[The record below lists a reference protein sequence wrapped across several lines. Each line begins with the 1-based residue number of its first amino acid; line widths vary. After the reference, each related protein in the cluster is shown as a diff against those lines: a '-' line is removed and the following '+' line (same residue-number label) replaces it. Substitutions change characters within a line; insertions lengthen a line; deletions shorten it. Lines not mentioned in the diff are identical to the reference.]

1 MAADALGSRSHL
13 VFTGEIEGKFTDF
26 RLTLDAWGSYTPWVT
41 RAPLKEIS
49 FPFSSRPL
57 KWLASAAVFVLPD
70 AAVAQGPSSSL
81 AQAELLRR
89 AAAVEDARA
98 LIATG
103 DEAYQAGRYAVASQA
118 YRNALDLMPS
128 GAPVIAAQRRATLQR
143 YVQASVQEAEELR
156 RFGNLEGATAAVNRV
171 LVEDMA
177 PGAPEALAML
187 EQIND
192 PIRTNPASSPEH
204 TANIEEVRLLLYKA
218 QGAFDL
224 GKYDEATAVYEDVL
238 RVDPTNSAAR
248 RGMERVATRKSDYY
262 RAAYDHTRAEMLAMV
277 DKQWGL
283 PLPPV
288 IDLGASGGAR
298 ADFPVTSYQDKLA
311 MLEVPIAVLEDANI
325 VEAMD
330 YVRQRAIELDTL
342 ELDPLKRGMNI
353 VLDVGGPDSETGN
366 AIRAKR
372 FNLNL
377 RNVPLKEL
385 IKFITES
392 TGTVAVEQPFAL
404 VIRPAGADSTERVVR
419 TYRVPPDFLTSG
431 GGVAG
436 NDGGDLD
443 PFAPQPDQGAL
454 PRRLTA
460 EELLRDRGVSF
471 PDGASATFNAG
482 TSTLR
487 VRNTMANHSIVEQIV
502 NLLSNEEPTAVI
514 VDVKMIK
521 TTQSRLEELSFDWLL
536 GDFGFGGSGSV
547 PGTNRTYLSGGT
559 TGNGG
564 NLGDI
569 PLPLA
574 FANNANPVTA
584 GNRSGV
590 EAIPRN
596 SIDELLLGS
605 GEARFNTARAPGV
618 LRLNGSFNETQVA
631 MLMRGLDQKT
641 GVDLAA
647 VPSVTTRSGQAASV
661 RVTREFIY
669 PTEYDPPELP
679 QQIGGG
685 GFIDLNTGQ
694 ALPEEIGIVP
704 VTPANPTSFEMRE
717 TGIILEV
724 LPTASANKQYVDI
737 SIKPDITEFDG
748 FVNYGTPILAAQ
760 QGVLNPTFGGLGTL
774 IQPEDQV
781 ITPNA
786 ILMPV
791 FSKIGTE
798 SSLTVADKA
807 TVVIGGLFEETSEQV
822 EDKTPV
828 LGDIPV
834 VGRLFQSKASS
845 PVKKAIIFLVTVRV
859 VDGAGRPFNP

>member
-1 MAADALGSRSHL
+1 
-13 VFTGEIEGKFTDF
+13 
-26 RLTLDAWGSYTPWVT
+26 
-41 RAPLKEIS
+41 
-49 FPFSSRPL
+49 
-57 KWLASAAVFVLPD
+57 
-70 AAVAQGPSSSL
+70 
-81 AQAELLRR
+81 
-89 AAAVEDARA
+89 
-98 LIATG
+98 
-103 DEAYQAGRYAVASQA
+103 
-118 YRNALDLMPS
+118 
-128 GAPVIAAQRRATLQR
+128 
-143 YVQASVQEAEELR
+143 
-156 RFGNLEGATAAVNRV
+156 
-171 LVEDMA
+171 
-177 PGAPEALAML
+177 
-187 EQIND
+187 
-192 PIRTNPASSPEH
+192 
-204 TANIEEVRLLLYKA
+204 
-218 QGAFDL
+218 
-224 GKYDEATAVYEDVL
+224 
-238 RVDPTNSAAR
+238 
-248 RGMERVATRKSDYY
+248 
-262 RAAYDHTRAEMLAMV
+262 DHTRAEMLAMV
-277 DKQWGL
+277 DKQWEL
-283 PLPPV
+283 QVPPV
-288 IDLGASGGAR
+288 VDLGTAGGAR
-298 ADFPVTSYQDKLA
+298 VDLEVSSYQDKLA
-311 MLEVPIAVLEDANI
+311 TLEVPTVVLEDANI

-342 ELDPLKRGMNI
+342 ELDPLKRGVNI
-353 VLDVGGPDSETGN
+353 VLDIGGAESETGN

-372 FNLNL
+372 FSLNL

-385 IKFITES
+385 VKFITES
-392 TGTVAVEQPFAL
+392 TGTIAVEQPFAL
-404 VIRPAGADSTERVVR
+404 VIRPAGADSTDMVVR

-431 GGVAG
+431 GGAAG
-436 NDGGDLD
+436 NDGGDVD
-443 PFAPQPDQGAL
+443 PFAPQPDRGAL
-454 PRRLTA
+454 PKRLTA

-471 PDGASATFNAG
+471 PDGASANFSAG

-502 NLLSNEEPTAVI
+502 DLLSNEEPTAII

-521 TTQSRLEELSFDWLL
+521 TTESRLKELSFDWLL
-536 GDFGFGGSGSV
+536 GDFGFGGEGAV
-547 PGTNRTYLSGGT
+547 PGGNRGYLSGGT

-574 FANNANPVTA
+574 FANNANPITA

-605 GEARFNTARAPGV
+605 GVASFNTGRAPGV
-618 LRLNGSFNETQVA
+618 LRVNGSFSGTQVA

-661 RVTREFIY
+661 RVTRELIY

-679 QQIGGG
+679 QQVGGG

-724 LPTASANKQYVDI
+724 LPTASADKQYVDI

-748 FVNYGTPILAAQ
+748 FINYGTPILSGQ

-774 IQPEDQV
+774 LQPEDQV

-798 SSLTVADKA
+798 SALTVADKS
-807 TVVIGGLFEETSEQV
+807 TVVIGGLLEETSEEV

-834 VGRLFQSKASS
+834 VGRLFQSRASS

>member
-1 MAADALGSRSHL
+1 MAPVAILAIPHGAL
-13 VFTGEIEGKFTDF
+13 
-26 RLTLDAWGSYTPWVT
+26 
-41 RAPLKEIS
+41 
-49 FPFSSRPL
+49 
-57 KWLASAAVFVLPD
+57 
-70 AAVAQGPSSSL
+70 AQSSSSDL
-81 AQAELLRR
+81 ARAELQRR
-89 AAAVEDARA
+89 AAAVEEAKEF
-98 LIATG
+98 IATG
-103 DEAYQAGRYAVASQA
+103 DKAYNEARYAEAATA
-118 YRNALDLMPS
+118 YREALDRMPA
-128 GAPVIAAQRRATLQR
+128 GAPVIAAQRQATLQR
-143 YVQASVQEAEELR
+143 YVQASVEEAKELR

-171 LVEDMA
+171 LADDI
-177 PGAPEALAML
+177 APEAPEAVAML
-187 EQIND
+187 EQLND

-204 TANIEEVRLLLYKA
+204 TADIEEVRLLLYKA
-218 QGAFDL
+218 QGAYDL
-224 GKYDEATAVYEDVL
+224 GKYDQAMEVYQDVL

-248 RGMERVATRKSDYY
+248 RGMERVAARKSDYY
-262 RAAYDHTRAEMLAMV
+262 RAAYDHTRAEMLSQV
-277 DKQWGL
+277 DAQWELSL
-283 PLPPV
+283 PA
-288 IDLGASGGAR
+288 IGDLGPSGDYVPNLNVAPYQNKLVS
-298 ADFPVTSYQDKLA
+298 FVVPVA
-311 MLEVPIAVLEDANI
+311 ALEDVTI
-325 VEAMD
+325 TEALD
-330 YVRQRAIELDTL
+330 FVRQRAIELDNV
-342 ELDPLKRGMNI
+342 ELDPTKRGINI

-366 AIRAKR
+366 AIRNKR
-372 FNLNL
+372 FNVNL

-385 IKFITES
+385 IRYITES
-392 TGTVAVEQPFAL
+392 TGTIAVEQPFAL
-404 VIRPAGADSTERVVR
+404 VIRPAGADSTDMVVK
-419 TYRVPPDFLTSG
+419 TYRVPPDFLTNG
-431 GGVAG
+431 GGAAG
-436 NDGGDLD
+436 NDGGDID
-443 PFAPQPDQGAL
+443 PFAPAPEQGAL

-460 EELLRDRGVSF
+460 EEMLRDRGVSF
-471 PDGASATFNAG
+471 PEGASANFSAG

-487 VRNTMANHSIVEQIV
+487 VRNTMANHSIIQQIV
-502 NLLSNEEPTAVI
+502 DLLSSEEPTAII

-536 GDFGFGGSGSV
+536 GDFGLGGEGGV
-547 PGTNRTYLSGGT
+547 PGTSRTYLNGGT

-596 SIDELLLGS
+596 SIDELLLGGGGRS
-605 GEARFNTARAPGV
+605 FNQGRAPGV
-618 LRLNGSFNETQVA
+618 LRVNGNFDGRQVA

-694 ALPEEIGIVP
+694 AIQEEIGLVP

-724 LPTASANKQYVDI
+724 LPTASADKQYVDI

-748 FVNYGTPILAAQ
+748 FINYGTPILAGQ
-760 QGVLNPTFGGLGTL
+760 TGVLNQNFGGLGAL
-774 IQPEDQV
+774 VGSQDQV
-781 ITPNA
+781 ITPNE

-791 FSKIGTE
+791 FSKIGAET
-798 SSLTVADKA
+798 SLTVADKS
-807 TVVIGGLFEETSEQV
+807 TVVIGGLFEETHDEV
-822 EDKTPV
+822 EDKTPI

-834 VGRLFQSKASS
+834 VGRLFQSKASK
-845 PVKKAIIFLVTVRV
+845 PVKKAIVFLVTVRV